1 MSEKKE
7 SIWKFY
13 FQTRWQTVLTTHFL
27 ITAVFLCFFFFG
39 NIWNAAKF
47 ALATLMSSADMLGLE
62 FALWGILFEIAV
74 VIPFLVSFYSIFLLP
89 LIWRSWY
96 RISQKLLLTVLMLI
110 VAPMLIIITDQ
121 LARFALQ
128 SDALREFVNLHK
140 IV

>member
-13 FQTRWQTVLTTHFL
+13 FQNRWQTLLTTHFL
-27 ITAVFLCFFFFG
+27 ITAVFLCFFFSG

-89 LIWRSWY
+89 LIWRSGY